1 MKRVL
6 SQMLVA
12 SGAIFGAMAIAPS
25 MAADAAARP
34 KVDAAKGEQLF
45 TNGDEARN
53 IISCASCHGPG
64 GNSPGAANPKLAG
77 QHPEYIYKQLVN
89 FKVKEGAK
97 KPERV
102 NAVMNVN
109 AAPLTEE
116 DMRNV
121 SAYLGTQALK
131 PAFAKNKD
139 TVELGQRI
147 FRSGIAS
154 KGVPACAACHGAT
167 GAGIPSQYPHLGGQ
181 FGEYT
186 ESQLVA
192 FRSGER
198 HNNTPMAEIAAKMS
212 DAEIKAVSDYI
223 AGLR

>member
-6 SQMLVA
+6 SLMLIA
-12 SGAIFGAMAIAPS
+12 SGAMLGAAAAPS
-25 MAADAAARP
+25 LAADATARP
-34 KVDAAKGEQLF
+34 KVDLAKGEQLF
-45 TNGDEARN
+45 NDGDPSRN
-53 IISCASCHGPG
+53 VISCASCHGPG

-77 QHPEYIYKQLVN
+77 QHPEYLYKQLAN

-102 NAVMNVN
+102 NAVMNAI
-109 AAPLTEE
+109 AAGLTDEE
-116 DMRNV
+116 MRNI
-121 SAYLGTQALK
+121 SAYLGAQALK
-131 PAFAKNKD
+131 PAVAKNKD

-147 FRSGIAS
+147 YRAGIPS
-154 KGVPACAACHGAT
+154 KGVPACASCHSPNGS
-167 GAGIPSQYPHLGGQ
+167 GIPSQYPRVAGQ
-181 FGEYT
+181 FAEYT

-192 FRSGER
+192 FRSGAR
-198 HNNTPMAEIAAKMS
+198 ANSLPMTQVAEKMS